1 MADQA
6 NATIERPGSSKRAK
20 VISTALIFAA
30 LVLQLW
36 QMLSALP
43 PSLEPI
49 TNITAIVLIIH
60 AVEGVISAVCILRYR
75 LRGDAGVALSTSE
88 MPASEMPA
96 SEMSAS
102 EISEGKI
109 PEGELSENI
118 LTQKLPANTPLA
130 VLKAG
135 LYAFFVGTVGL
146 LEVIEATKQAARQ
159 S

>member
-75 LRGDAGVALSTSE
+75 LRGDAGVALSTSA
-88 MPASEMPA
+88 MSA

-109 PEGELSENI
+109 SELGISENI

>member
-36 QMLSALP
+36 QMLEALP

-75 LRGDAGVALSTSE
+75 LRGDAGVALSTSA
-88 MPASEMPA
+88 MSA

-109 PEGELSENI
+109 SELGISENI